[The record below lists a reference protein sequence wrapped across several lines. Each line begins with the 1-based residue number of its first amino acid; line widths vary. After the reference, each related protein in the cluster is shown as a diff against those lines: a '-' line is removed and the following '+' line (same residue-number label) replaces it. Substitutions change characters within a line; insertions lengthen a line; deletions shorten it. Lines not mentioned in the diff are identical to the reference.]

1 MLKNKKNIAV
11 LGSTG
16 SIGTQTISVISKT
29 PSRFRAFLLSA
40 NTNYKLLFKQALEL
54 QPKHV
59 FINSNKGYNFLLK
72 NLPKSVSVHFKD
84 DDLSDVLSEEA
95 VDLVLIAIVG
105 KAGLLPT
112 IIAIKANKDIA
123 IANKESLVI
132 AGEIIMSLAKKHG
145 VSVFPVD
152 SEHSAIFQ
160 CLCGE
165 HTKNIKKLILTASG
179 GPFLNLPA
187 DRFNDISLEQALK
200 HPNWSMGQKI
210 TIDSSTLMNKGFEI
224 IEAFWLFSIPLEKI
238 EVVIHPQS
246 IIHSMVEFV
255 DGSIKAQLGKPDM
268 RLPIIYALSFPER
281 YVFDSGSFSLTDLP
295 GLSFFNPDFV
305 KFPHLKVAY
314 DCLRVGGTA
323 PCALNAAN
331 EVAVDSFLE
340 KKIKFVDMIKIVE
353 KSIELTTFVANPKI
367 DDHLRVDE
375 QTRII
380 AKKLI

>member
-1 MLKNKKNIAV
+1 
-11 LGSTG
+11 
-16 SIGTQTISVISKT
+16 
-29 PSRFRAFLLSA
+29 
-40 NTNYKLLFKQALEL
+40 
-54 QPKHV
+54 
-59 FINSNKGYNFLLK
+59 
-72 NLPKSVSVHFKD
+72 
-84 DDLSDVLSEEA
+84 
-95 VDLVLIAIVG
+95 
-105 KAGLLPT
+105 
-112 IIAIKANKDIA
+112 
-123 IANKESLVI
+123 
-132 AGEIIMSLAKKHG
+132 
-145 VSVFPVD
+145 
-152 SEHSAIFQ
+152 
-160 CLCGE
+160 
-165 HTKNIKKLILTASG
+165 
-179 GPFLNLPA
+179 
-187 DRFNDISLEQALK
+187 
-200 HPNWSMGQKI
+200 
-210 TIDSSTLMNKGFEI
+210 
-224 IEAFWLFSIPLEKI
+224 
-238 EVVIHPQS
+238 
-246 IIHSMVEFV
+246 MVEFV

-367 DDHLRVDE
+367 DDHLKVDE

>member
-165 HTKNIKKLILTASG
+165 HKKNIKKLILTASG